1 MKYPSFASV
10 AVLPVFAA
18 LSLLVQDPF
27 FRPTPLTQQVRP
39 SRLGIIAEVRPDE
52 RPIEM
57 KSVRVQTHIV
67 GMRAT
72 TVMETVV
79 YNPNNR
85 VLEGTFSVPLV
96 DGQVVVGMA
105 LDING
110 KMRDAVVV
118 DKSKGRATFEA
129 IQRRGVDPALVE
141 WTRDNS
147 FKTRVYPI
155 MARQSRTVRIVLEQ
169 DLTQGSNGFQY
180 TLPMTMTDT
189 VRSFTWDVRV
199 DGFGTIPSVVGDDQE
214 RIEFTGNGRHYTY
227 KAERTNVVAQSPFVI
242 DVPVAPS
249 ADVVT
254 VNTWKGESVFSIAA
268 TSPNVDV
275 SNARPAPSTVTIVW
289 DASYSARL
297 ANREKQL
304 AFIRELFTKWPNV
317 AVRLDV
323 VAHTLV
329 SSRQYS
335 VRNGDA
341 RNLLRDLE
349 QTHVDGA
356 SNLAA
361 IPCSTYTSD
370 VVLMFTDGIQ
380 TFGPAT
386 TLACPR
392 PTYCIVATPTA
403 DSDRLRAFASA
414 TGGALVDLTTNT
426 TAEAVRAL
434 STVPLV
440 LERIRV
446 VDGTV
451 NNISP
456 STATTV
462 DLGTTILGMLK
473 GASATIELTYTL
485 GGVAVEQRVVLVS
498 AERHARDGAMAVR
511 QWAAMR
517 VAQLAANRRANA
529 DSIAALGLHYAI
541 VTPRTSLIVL
551 ETLADYV
558 RYDIE
563 PPASEPELVAQWK
576 SHRSTLELSKL
587 THGDIQ
593 RVTSMLNGVANQAT
607 PASAQ
612 ARTRSAKQGEFVER
626 TLVASEDMAYDM
638 AAPSQAQA
646 PVQTTPVVQPS
657 GNGFQVRGSRAS
669 ETKVFVDG
677 LEGVTEQFTGGLGN
691 AGASVVTFDSVS
703 LWQEAQGVKA
713 QQQPKH
719 PTEPWSSELQSL
731 NRGSV
736 YAWYLLRRAGYE
748 RVPGFFVDVAEQLRK
763 HGDSAAAIRVL
774 STLAE
779 LDGENHRVMRVLGR
793 RLLQYGRPQEAIH
806 VFRDVMDIRDEEP
819 QSYRD
824 LALALDAAGK
834 YQEAVDMLFAMAKR
848 AWDSR
853 FPEIELIALN
863 EMNRIVS
870 LRRAQVTTAGI
881 PKELLFDVTS
891 DIRVVMDWDA
901 DNCDMDLMI
910 TEPDGVVCMY
920 NNPRTPSGGKLS
932 RDLVGGYGP
941 EEYTMRKA
949 KKGRFVVQAKYYG
962 DRQQTYGAGATTVQ
976 VTVFRNYGR
985 ANETVQHHTIRIRN
999 VRDHIDVTTF
1009 DV

>member
-268 TSPNVDV
+268 TSPSVDV

-304 AFIRELFTKWPNV
+304 AFIRELFAKWPNV

-414 TGGALVDLTTNT
+414 TGGALVDLTTST

-451 NNISP
+451 SNISP

-473 GASATIELTYTL
+473 GASATIELTFTL

-607 PASAQ
+607 PAAAQ

-626 TLVASEDMAYDM
+626 MLVASEDMAYDM
-638 AAPSQAQA
+638 AAPSQGQA

-657 GNGFQVRGSRAS
+657 GNGFHVRGSRVTES
-669 ETKVFVDG
+669 QVLVDG
-677 LEGVTEQFTGGLGN
+677 LPVTDSFVGGPLSTTSPENINSIIARQSGVQVSGNGFQVRSCRATESQVIVDGLAVTDQFTAGLAKDLNGN
-691 AGASVVTFDSVS
+691 T
-703 LWQEAQGVKA
+703 AQWSK
-713 QQQPKH
+713 QPI
-719 PTEPWSSELQSL
+719 EPWSSELQSL

-736 YAWYLLRRAGYE
+736 YAWYLQRRAGYE

-920 NNPRTPSGGKLS
+920 NNPRTPSGGKL
-932 RDLVGGYGP
+932 
-941 EEYTMRKA
+941 
-949 KKGRFVVQAKYYG
+949 
-962 DRQQTYGAGATTVQ
+962 
-976 VTVFRNYGR
+976 
-985 ANETVQHHTIRIRN
+985 
-999 VRDHIDVTTF
+999 
-1009 DV
+1009 